1 MKLIVLILGIIC
13 LGLVFVV
20 EKLGGLFSIS
30 LAIFGITSGPLLGV
44 FLVGMLSRKFNKTGA
59 LWGGIISLLTVCV
72 VSVGAQ
78 FYIFTGILKY
88 PTLPFNVGNCTD
100 KYVINKII
108 LLSDFKQNL
117 LLVLQIQQSLS
128 LTQMVT
134 IR

>member
-1 MKLIVLILGIIC
+1 
-13 LGLVFVV
+13 
-20 EKLGGLFSIS
+20 LGGLFSIS